1 MSCVIF
7 ARGLTLD
14 TEQPW
19 CIDPIPSQ
27 CTLQEPA
34 SLLMVQPLYRYF
46 WSVLNCF
53 KLKFGKSTII
63 LTKCV
68 TGNCSH
74 VDKRLP
80 SGPENERG
88 PDGVPSR
95 LCSKW
100 EGVHCHETCR

>member
-1 MSCVIF
+1 MCQNNCRLAEFQLKGIQYGPDIAYLWQITNAVFVI
-7 ARGLTLD
+7 
-14 TEQPW
+14 
-19 CIDPIPSQ
+19 CH
-27 CTLQEPA
+27 
-34 SLLMVQPLYRYF
+34 RYV
-46 WSVLNCF
+46 WSVLNSF
-53 KLKFGKSTII
+53 KLKFGKSAII

-88 PDGVPSR
+88 PAVVPSR